1 MMRTQIQLPDHV
13 YAEAKRI
20 AQEHEISLAEVVRRG
35 LERMIALYPPGRN
48 TDWDLP
54 AARALGRFKAP
65 VEQWR
70 ELANTR

>member
-1 MMRTQIQLPDHV
+1 MTRTQIQLPDRI

-35 LERMIALYPPGRN
+35 IERMIASYPPGRA
-48 TDWDLP
+48 TDWKLP
-54 AARALGRFKAP
+54 PARALGEFTAP
-65 VEQWR
+65 ADQWR